1 MLLSRRYLQPLVAV
15 CLFAFISTLQ
25 ADTLLD
31 IDDAWVA
38 EAPPVAPV
46 MGGYMK
52 IENQT
57 NKPISITRASCPDF
71 ETVEI
76 HEMSMSGGMMKM
88 REIEKLN
95 VPAGGK
101 VELKPGGYHLML
113 IKPKQAFKIGDTMTV
128 TLHMADGKSQAVKM
142 IVKER
147 KSSDDHQH
155 HHH

>member
-1 MLLSRRYLQPLVAV
+1 MLISRRYLQPLVALCFLV
-15 CLFAFISTLQ
+15 FMPVLQ
-25 ADTLLD
+25 ADEILD

-52 IENQT
+52 IENET
-57 NKPISITRASCPDF
+57 DKPISITRASCPDF

-88 REIEKLN
+88 REIEKLD

-113 IKPKQAFKIGDTMTV
+113 IKPKQPFKKGDSMTV
-128 TLHMADGKSQAVKM
+128 TLHMADGQSQAVKM
-142 IVKER
+142 KVKER
-147 KSSDDHQH
+147 QVNDDHQH
-155 HHH
+155 HQH

>member
-1 MLLSRRYLQPLVAV
+1 MLISHRFVRPLIAF
-15 CLFAFISTLQ
+15 CLLMFVPVLQ
-25 ADTLLD
+25 ADEILD

-52 IENQT
+52 IENET
-57 NKPISITRASCPDF
+57 SNPISITRASCPDF

-88 REIEKLN
+88 REIEKLV
-95 VPAGGK
+95 VPANGK

-113 IKPKQAFKIGDTMTV
+113 IKPKKTFKRGDFLTV
-128 TLHMADGKSQAVKM
+128 TLHTADGYSRAVKM
-142 IVKER
+142 EVKER

-155 HHH
+155 HQH

>member
-1 MLLSRRYLQPLVAV
+1 MLLSRHYLPFLAL
-15 CLFAFISTLQ
+15 CLFAFIPALQ
-25 ADTLLD
+25 ADEILD

-52 IENQT
+52 IENET
-57 NKPISITRASCPDF
+57 DKLISITRASCPDF

-88 REIEKLN
+88 REIEKLDI
-95 VPAGGK
+95 PAGGE

-113 IKPKQAFKIGDTMTV
+113 IKPKQPFKKGDSLTV
-128 TLHMADGKSQAVKM
+128 TLHTADGKSQAVKM
-142 IVKER
+142 KVKER
-147 KSSDDHQH
+147 KANDDHQH

>member
-1 MLLSRRYLQPLVAV
+1 MLLSRRYWQLLVALCFLV
-15 CLFAFISTLQ
+15 FVPVLQ
-25 ADTLLD
+25 ADEILD
-31 IDDAWVA
+31 INDAWVA

-52 IENQT
+52 IENET
-57 NKPISITRASCPDF
+57 DKPISITRASCPEF

-88 REIEKLN
+88 REIEKLV
-95 VPAGGK
+95 VPANGK

-113 IKPKQAFKIGDTMTV
+113 IKPKKPFKKGDTLMV
-128 TLHMADGKSQAVKM
+128 TLHTADGQSQAVKM
-142 IVKER
+142 EVKER
-147 KSSDDHQH
+147 KASDDHH

>member
-1 MLLSRRYLQPLVAV
+1 MLLSRRFLQPLVV
-15 CLFAFISTLQ
+15 LCLLTVLPNLQ
-25 ADTLLD
+25 ADEILD

-52 IENQT
+52 IENET
-57 NKPISITRASCPDF
+57 DKLISITRASCPDF

-88 REIEKLN
+88 REIEKLD

-113 IKPKQAFKIGDTMTV
+113 IKPKQPYKKGDTLTV
-128 TLHMADGKSQAVKM
+128 TLHMADGKSQAKNGVLFLCY
-142 IVKER
+142 
-147 KSSDDHQH
+147 
-155 HHH
+155 